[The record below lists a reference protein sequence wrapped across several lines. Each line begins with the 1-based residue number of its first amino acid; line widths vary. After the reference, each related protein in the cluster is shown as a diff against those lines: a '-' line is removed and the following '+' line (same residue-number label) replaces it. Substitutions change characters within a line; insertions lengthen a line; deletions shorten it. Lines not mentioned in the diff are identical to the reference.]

1 MSNSREKR
9 KQHLSLIMYRAKQGP
24 ASVREFIDGLLEG
37 NVDKISPHIKTIRGG
52 KKKKKLGSS
61 AIKIDLSAPVLE
73 NELPIFLAC
82 QGNTRGHATV
92 VRHLFKRGSP
102 SRSAKTGRS
111 VLHRAACFDS
121 VECAKECLALSPA
134 SATTASYDG
143 STPLSLAAQCGSI
156 GCVRLLIKNGVDSD
170 EKTVNKSTALF
181 LACANNFV
189 DIAKLLLTRGN
200 ADPDISNLDGQT
212 PLFTAAAQGH
222 VDIVKLLL
230 SLPLSSTCINA
241 AAVNIAAGQTALIAA
256 SRSGQIKIVQN
267 LLDAGADVD
276 RGDCQGRTALYAA
289 AQEGHV
295 EVLKL
300 LLLFGADL
308 EPQVD
313 NGSTPLSISASQG
326 HLVVFEELVT
336 AGANTLVKDRSGRS
350 LFEIGCLGGDTTI
363 LGSLVKHGLTEK
375 RWRVPIYLGQKSQKA
390 DQRGY
395 DRGLEIRSKQKK
407 YLQEMDDHVRGARAL
422 MAEAMEQCK
431 IAGEQAAVAGEYA
444 KKAKHGMGDIN
455 LEEQEEEKKRKKLQ
469 KKQQKKK
476 PPALCKSNSVGFD
489 SNGDGKLDAFLI
501 DTNGDGV
508 KNTMAFDTNHDGNLD
523 LIHDS

>member
-1 MSNSREKR
+1 M
-9 KQHLSLIMYRAKQGP
+9 
-24 ASVREFIDGLLEG
+24 
-37 NVDKISPHIKTIRGG
+37 
-52 KKKKKLGSS
+52 
-61 AIKIDLSAPVLE
+61 
-73 NELPIFLAC
+73 
-82 QGNTRGHATV
+82 
-92 VRHLFKRGSP
+92 
-102 SRSAKTGRS
+102 
-111 VLHRAACFDS
+111 
-121 VECAKECLALSPA
+121 
-134 SATTASYDG
+134 
-143 STPLSLAAQCGSI
+143 
-156 GCVRLLIKNGVDSD
+156 
-170 EKTVNKSTALF
+170 
-181 LACANNFV
+181 
-189 DIAKLLLTRGN
+189 
-200 ADPDISNLDGQT
+200 
-212 PLFTAAAQGH
+212 
-222 VDIVKLLL
+222 
-230 SLPLSSTCINA
+230 
-241 AAVNIAAGQTALIAA
+241 
-256 SRSGQIKIVQN
+256 QN

-326 HLVVFEELVT
+326 HLVVFEELMT

-350 LFEIGCLGGDTTI
+350 LFEIGCLGGETTI

-390 DQRGY
+390 DERGY
-395 DRGLEIRSKQKK
+395 NRGLEIRSKQKK
-407 YLQEMDDHVRGARAL
+407 YLEEMGNHVRGARAL
-422 MAEAMEQCK
+422 MAEATEQCK

-455 LEEQEEEKKRKKLQ
+455 LEEQEEEKKK
-469 KKQQKKK
+469 KKQQKRKQK
-476 PPALCKSNSVGFD
+476 NSVGFD